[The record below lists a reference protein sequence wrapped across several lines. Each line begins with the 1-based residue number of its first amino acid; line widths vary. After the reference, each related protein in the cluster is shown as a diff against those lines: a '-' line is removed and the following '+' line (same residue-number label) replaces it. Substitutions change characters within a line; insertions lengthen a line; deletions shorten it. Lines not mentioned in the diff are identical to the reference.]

1 MKPDPKQVKKME
13 EDDKYLLDEKEIKDD
28 DKKFRRL
35 SQRITKLVSRKK
47 ISAGIL
53 KKVRA
58 RNKERIKAL
67 KKKRR

>member
-58 RNKERIKAL
+58 RKKERIKAL